1 MSFLGTD
8 AAGLQSFR
16 ISTEVRGAA
25 GAGDGLSGDRLKI
38 RTLLPMACDGVGPSY
53 TCVSLLQGMT
63 VAGASGTLYI
73 NRNRVAICGLDC
85 RAAVPRPF
93 SILPYGCVRRLA
105 TRSSEEKFLSE
116 LEEGEVAYLWPEVSL
131 RTHEI
136 VRQRGNPVV
145 LEGINTRMVRARE
158 TLDRAYVAAGL
169 EPQHEITDERIAE
182 EEEKLRLARAIF
194 APSPAVEAGLQNS
207 SVPADGVISTS
218 YGARLEGRQHVSLR
232 RTCKLTF
239 LFVGAVCIRKG
250 AHQLLRAWSEA
261 KVEGTLVLA
270 GPIEPA
276 VTTLCSTELNRA
288 DVRCMGF
295 VKDIDKL
302 YRNADIFVLPSFEE
316 GDPLATYEAAAF
328 GLPIIASPMGAGRI
342 GADKGCALL
351 VDPSSP
357 PTIAVAL
364 RQMSESAEVRSEWGS
379 RAASAV
385 KNYSWAQVGA
395 ARVAGLAALLNG
407 H

>member
-1 MSFLGTD
+1 M
-8 AAGLQSFR
+8 
-16 ISTEVRGAA
+16 
-25 GAGDGLSGDRLKI
+25 
-38 RTLLPMACDGVGPSY
+38 
-53 TCVSLLQGMT
+53 
-63 VAGASGTLYI
+63 YI
-73 NRNRVAICGLDC
+73 NRNRVAVRGVDC

-93 SILPYGCVRRLA
+93 SILPYGCVRRFA
-105 TRSSEEKFLSE
+105 TQSSEKKFLAE
-116 LEEGEVAYLWPEVSL
+116 LKEGEVAYLWPAASL

-136 VRQRGNPVV
+136 LRQRGNPII
-145 LEGINTRMVRARE
+145 LEGINTRMARARE
-158 TLDRAYVAAGL
+158 TLDRAYLAAGL
-169 EPQHEITDERIAE
+169 EPRHGITDERIAE
-182 EEEKLRLARAIF
+182 EEEKLGLARAIF
-194 APSPAVEAGLQNS
+194 APSPGVEAGVQNS
-207 SVPADGVISTS
+207 NLPADGVISTS
-218 YGARLEGRQHVSLR
+218 YGARLEGRQRVVLR
-232 RTCKLTF
+232 RNRKLTF

-276 VTTLCSTELNRA
+276 VTAICSTELNRP
-288 DVRCMGF
+288 DVQCMGF
-295 VKDIDKL
+295 VRNIDKL
-302 YRNADIFVLPSFEE
+302 YWNADIFVLPSFEE

-351 VDPSSP
+351 VDPASP

-385 KNYSWAQVGA
+385 KSYSWAQVGA
-395 ARVAGLAALLNG
+395 TRVARLAALLNG
-407 H
+407 SCK